1 MRVLI
6 VEDEHKMATALRR
19 GLEEENHTVS
29 VAFDGPSG
37 LDFAALYDFDVI
49 VLDVMLPGMDGYEV
63 SRRLRAA
70 GRQAPIV
77 MLTARDATP
86 DIVRGLDAGADDY
99 LTKPFAFEELLARLR
114 AAARRKRDATSP
126 ALTVGNLTL
135 DPVTRAVARE
145 GRAIQLTAT
154 EFRLLEC
161 LMRCAGRAVPRD
173 VLVDAVW
180 GPGSETESNTL
191 EAFVRLLRKKVDG
204 PFTQSLIQT
213 IRGVGYAVRSR
224 TAL

>member
-6 VEDEHKMATALRR
+6 VEDERKMAAALRR

-37 LDFAALYDFDVI
+37 LEFAARYDFDVI
-49 VLDVMLPGMDGYEV
+49 LLDVMLPGMDGYEV

-77 MLTARDATP
+77 MLTARDATQ

-99 LTKPFAFEELLARLR
+99 LTKPFAFDELLARLR
-114 AAARRKRDATSP
+114 AAARRKSHTTSP
-126 ALTVGNLTL
+126 ALTVADLTL
-135 DPVTRAVARE
+135 DPVTREVVRN
-145 GRAIQLTAT
+145 GRTIQLTAT

-161 LMRCAGRAVPRD
+161 LMRSAGRVVPRD
-173 VLVDAVW
+173 ALVDAVW
-180 GPGSETESNTL
+180 GPGSAIESNTL
-191 EAFVRLLRKKVDG
+191 EAFVRLLRKKIDG
-204 PFTQSLIQT
+204 PFADTLIQT
-213 IRGVGYAVRSR
+213 VRGVGYRMRAGRLS
-224 TAL
+224 

>member
-6 VEDEHKMATALRR
+6 VEDQRKMAAAIRR
-19 GLEEENHTVS
+19 GLEEDNHTVS

-37 LDFAALYDFDVI
+37 LEFAARYEFDVI
-49 VLDVMLPGMDGYEV
+49 VLDVMLPGMDGHEV

-70 GRQAPIV
+70 GGQAPIV

-114 AAARRKRDATSP
+114 AAARRKRATTS
-126 ALTVGNLTL
+126 ALLTVADLTL
-135 DPVTRAVARE
+135 DPVTRDVTRR
-145 GRAIQLTAT
+145 GLAIPLTAT

-161 LMRCAGRAVPRD
+161 LMRCAGRVVLRE

-180 GPGSETESNTL
+180 GPGREIESNTL
-191 EAFVRLLRKKVDG
+191 EAFVRLLRKTVDG
-204 PFTQSLIQT
+204 PFANPLIQT
-213 IRGVGYAVRSR
+213 VRGVGYALRPGP
-224 TAL
+224 AL

>member
-1 MRVLI
+1 MRVLMI
-6 VEDEHKMATALRR
+6 EDECKMAAAIRR

-37 LDFAALYDFDVI
+37 LEFAALYEFDVI

-70 GRQAPIV
+70 GQQAPIV

-114 AAARRKRDATSP
+114 AAARRKRDTTSP
-126 ALTVGNLTL
+126 ALMVADLTL
-135 DPVTRAVARE
+135 DPLTRDVTRR
-145 GRAIQLTAT
+145 GRAILLTAT

-161 LMRCAGRAVPRD
+161 LMRCAGRVVPRD
-173 VLVDAVW
+173 VLMDAVW
-180 GPGSETESNTL
+180 GPGSETESNTV

-204 PFTQSLIQT
+204 PFTDPLIQT
-213 IRGVGYAVRSR
+213 VRGVGYAVRPGPAS
-224 TAL
+224 

>member
-6 VEDEHKMATALRR
+6 VEDERKMAAAIRR

-29 VAFDGPSG
+29 VAFDGPTA
-37 LDFAALYDFDVI
+37 LEFAALHEFDVI
-49 VLDVMLPGMDGYEV
+49 VLDVMLPGIDGYDV

-70 GRQAPIV
+70 GHQAPIV

-99 LTKPFAFEELLARLR
+99 LTKPFAFAELLARLR
-114 AAARRKRDATSP
+114 AAARRRRVATSS
-126 ALTVGNLTL
+126 ALVIADLTL
-135 DPVTRAVARE
+135 DPITRHVTRE
-145 GRAIQLTAT
+145 GEVIELTAT

-161 LMRCAGRAVPRD
+161 LMRCEGRVVPRD

-180 GPGSETESNTL
+180 GPGSDTAPNTL
-191 EAFVRLLRKKVDG
+191 EAFVRLLRKKVDD
-204 PFTQSLIQT
+204 PFHSTLVHT
-213 IRGVGYAVRSR
+213 VRGVGYTLRLGPSA
-224 TAL
+224 